1 MTAFLQLMQATC
13 LHQLGCFILGYVGC
27 GRMMGV
33 VRWGRDFVVTLSV
46 ESEGFLVCRVVVLG
60 VIVEVLPDGSFLVL
74 FVWSPSCG
82 GCAGC
87 GCAGRLWLWWG
98 ARRAVRR
105 MAAPFLR

>member
-1 MTAFLQLMQATC
+1 MSAFLQLMQASC
-13 LHQLGCFILGYVGC
+13 LHQLGSFILGYVGC

-46 ESEGFLVCRVVVLG
+46 ESEGFVLCRVVVLG

>member
-1 MTAFLQLMQATC
+1 MSAFLQLMQATC

-60 VIVEVLPDGSFLVL
+60 VIVEVS
-74 FVWSPSCG
+74 
-82 GCAGC
+82 
-87 GCAGRLWLWWG
+87 
-98 ARRAVRR
+98 
-105 MAAPFLR
+105 